1 MAYDFSVNFDYRCPF
16 ARNAHEHVLAALAD
30 GADYKVRF
38 LGFSL
43 SQAHVEEGG
52 IPVWEDPEQRRNL
65 VAVAAGIVV
74 RDRYPELF
82 PQAHFS
88 LFAARHDDAGDLRDE
103 AVVRGALARAGVA
116 ADAVFAELD
125 AGWPFELFK
134 QEHEESVKRH
144 AAFGV
149 PTFIAGD
156 RAAFVRFMTRPRGDG
171 ALARATV
178 DRALDLLVDH
188 PELNEFKHTS
198 IPH

>member
-88 LFAARHDDAGDLRDE
+88 LFAAPPRRCRRPAR
-103 AVVRGALARAGVA
+103 RGGRTGCVGAC
-116 ADAVFAELD
+116 
-125 AGWPFELFK
+125 
-134 QEHEESVKRH
+134 
-144 AAFGV
+144 
-149 PTFIAGD
+149 
-156 RAAFVRFMTRPRGDG
+156 RG
-171 ALARATV
+171 
-178 DRALDLLVDH
+178 
-188 PELNEFKHTS
+188 
-198 IPH
+198 

>member
-1 MAYDFSVNFDYRCPF
+1 M
-16 ARNAHEHVLAALAD
+16 
-30 GADYKVRF
+30 
-38 LGFSL
+38 
-43 SQAHVEEGG
+43 
-52 IPVWEDPEQRRNL
+52 
-65 VAVAAGIVV
+65 
-74 RDRYPELF
+74 
-82 PQAHFS
+82 
-88 LFAARHDDAGDLRDE
+88 
-103 AVVRGALARAGVA
+103 ARAGVDG
-116 ADAVFAELD
+116 DAVFAELD

-144 AAFGV
+144 ATFGV

-156 RAAFVRFMTRPRGDG
+156 RAVFVRFMTRPCGDG